1 MSSNSSAG
9 PPVGNLR
16 PLSLAQRPLQLRS
29 QLSSNN
35 PASTTLNAK
44 LADAV
49 NDDRFS
55 RSPQENKPD
64 EKAPDSPLVS
74 AAAVNP
80 ALQRHQKRYSTLSY
94 TNGSRSPST
103 PLGSRSFIQ
112 DRSNDGHDS
121 YDNQTN
127 SPSIASQTLESSLSR
142 SNSASGISSNR
153 YSIDSSRLHR
163 HAKRTI
169 MHSGISE
176 PSTPSDINPPTS
188 SDRDQPNSAHPREYP
203 ASERETLSEFG
214 PETVMEANNV
224 LTLAEQHAEL
234 LQSIAQKEAKC
245 LELRSQLSQQEAEL
259 KSLTTQWQR
268 IVQEANPRMKI
279 SNPSQPP
286 SLTRASAAAIREG
299 VSRLFGNVT
308 APLAAALEALE
319 SSSEKRH
326 SISIANPT
334 VLSDTTSSTTPAA
347 DAIPER
353 KRVHG
358 HAYTSSNQS
367 SASSFAQSRYSM
379 SSNSSLS
386 GLTITNEGDTRV
398 RDKTAEMRGQSE
410 DGSGAISSMTGSTSQ
425 ALRRRSLLVELSN
438 NLEASQ
444 RRGTPP
450 ISDSIPPVAGP
461 FIPLTSWTTA
471 WSGLDGIG
479 LPSPSTLNKKWDE
492 LQKGETF
499 TKSSKRASTLLSDVS
514 NSFINTFAPPL
525 NEPIPKPKPR
535 LTSSSVQPSERPQI
549 STQISSTSL
558 LDEDNED
565 DLLGSTGVSSSQIMQ
580 PITSSKPPSPLPPDV
595 PSKGKVTASTTN
607 PKEDDVWNW

>member
-1 MSSNSSAG
+1 MSTNPSAG

-16 PLSLAQRPLQLRS
+16 PLSLTQRPLQLRS

-35 PASTTLNAK
+35 SSSTNLNAK
-44 LADAV
+44 LADAA

-55 RSPQENKPD
+55 RSPEENKPD
-64 EKAPDSPLVS
+64 ERAPESPLAS

-112 DRSNDGHDS
+112 DRSNDGHDT

-127 SPSIASQTLESSLSR
+127 SPSRASQTLESSLSR

-153 YSIDSSRLHR
+153 YNVESSRLNR
-163 HAKRTI
+163 HTKRTI
-169 MHSGISE
+169 IHPGISE
-176 PSTPSDINPPTS
+176 PSTPSDVNPSTS
-188 SDRDQPNSAHPREYP
+188 SDRDQPNSAYPREHS
-203 ASERETLSEFG
+203 ADERETLSEFG
-214 PETVMEANNV
+214 PETVMEANSV
-224 LTLAEQHAEL
+224 LTLVEQY
-234 LQSIAQKEAKC
+234 EAKC

-259 KSLTTQWQR
+259 KALKTRWTN
-268 IVQEANPRMKI
+268 IVQEANPRMKVF
-279 SNPSQPP
+279 NASQPS
-286 SLTRASAAAIREG
+286 SLTRASAAVIREG
-299 VSRLFGNVT
+299 VSKLFGNVT

-319 SSSEKRH
+319 STSEKRH
-326 SISIANPT
+326 SISIANSAPFT
-334 VLSDTTSSTTPAA
+334 DTTSTPAA
-347 DAIPER
+347 DAILER
-353 KRVHG
+353 KRIHC

-379 SSNSSLS
+379 SSNSSL
-386 GLTITNEGDTRV
+386 GGHTITSEGDPRI
-398 RDKTAEMRGQSE
+398 REISDKTAEMMRRSE
-410 DGSGAISSMTGSTSQ
+410 DGSGAISSITSPTGQ

-438 NLEASQ
+438 NPEASQ
-444 RRGTPP
+444 RKGTPP

-461 FIPLTSWTTA
+461 FIPSTSWTAA

-492 LQKGETF
+492 LQKAET
-499 TKSSKRASTLLSDVS
+499 
-514 NSFINTFAPPL
+514 SFINTFAPPL
-525 NEPIPKPKPR
+525 NEPIPKSKPR
-535 LTSSSVQPSERPQI
+535 LTSQSSVQPSERPQI
-549 STQISSTSL
+549 STQISSASL

-565 DLLGSTGVSSSQIMQ
+565 DLLGTTGVSSTQIMQ
-580 PITSSKPPSPLPPDV
+580 PITSSPKPASPLPPDV
-595 PSKGKVTASTTN
+595 SSNGKVTTSKTN